1 MVGKLTWNRATSS
14 IICALMGHSK
24 FFTKQD
30 CLARAIKSENGELVD
45 NYEQTAYQEMGDA
58 LEGVLIQTSA
68 KRLGMSYVDTDITEK
83 VVHRT
88 LKLEASL
95 DGIGRAD
102 GLVVEEN
109 IDKGIYLPRATKLQ
123 LKGSVVFECKT
134 TREFPQKVEPPLY
147 MGVLQLFSSMEICEA
162 DYGVLC
168 VLYNSNDLRT
178 YVYQRDPEFAAK
190 LKEVVEDFD
199 RRIDE
204 EDWYA
209 PETINDAY
217 IMHEEATDEE
227 TLILSEESTD
237 DIDELLEIR
246 ERIAKYKKLEEQI
259 MARIMVTMGNHSKAT
274 SKDYTLNWGM
284 RNYKEQKER
293 VIPAKDAY
301 SIRLKQPQIKVRA
314 SES

>member
-1 MVGKLTWNRATSS
+1 MVGKLTWYRATSS
-14 IICALMGHSK
+14 IVCALMGHSK
-24 FFTKQD
+24 FFTKND
-30 CLARAIKSENGELVD
+30 CLKKAIDEKNGELID
-45 NYEQTAYQEMGDA
+45 DYEQTAYQEMGDA
-58 LEGVLIQTSA
+58 LEGVCIQTAA
-68 KRLGMSYVDTDITEK
+68 KRLGMGFVDTDITDK
-83 VVHRT
+83 VEHRS

-102 GLVVEEN
+102 GLVIEEDVN
-109 IDKGIYLPRATKLQ
+109 KGIYLPRATKLE
-123 LKGSVVFECKT
+123 LKGAVVFECKT

-178 YVYQRDPEFAAK
+178 YVYQRDPEFAEQ

-209 PETINDAY
+209 PETIHDAY
-217 IMHEEATDEE
+217 IMNEEATEEE
-227 TLILSEESTD
+227 TLILTDESIND
-237 DIDELLEIR
+237 VDELIEVR
-246 ERIAKYKKLEEQI
+246 DRIAKYKALEEQI
-259 MARIMVTMGNHSKAT
+259 MARVMVTMGNHSKAT

-293 VIPAKDAY
+293 VIPAKEAY